1 MERKRNGGIHHI
13 FRVAFDRLFHVKL
26 DMVNINDCPAGLE
39 FLAVARIRRKAT
51 VKMRRKPLLRFL
63 SMIPISSVLN
73 GSEPIPGFP

>member
-1 MERKRNGGIHHI
+1 METKRNGGIRLI
-13 FRVAFDRLFHVKL
+13 FRIAFDRLFHIKL

-51 VKMRRKPLLRFL
+51 VKMRRSQQLRFL

-73 GSEPIPGFP
+73 DSEPIPGFP